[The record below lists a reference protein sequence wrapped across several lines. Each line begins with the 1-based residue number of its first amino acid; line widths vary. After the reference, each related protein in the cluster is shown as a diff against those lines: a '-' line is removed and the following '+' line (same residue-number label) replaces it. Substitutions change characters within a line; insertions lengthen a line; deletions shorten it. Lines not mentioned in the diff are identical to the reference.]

1 MVMKM
6 GRPPKLASKQE
17 RKSEQL
23 NISVSPYIA
32 QQLKKLVSLGYFS
45 NVSDAV
51 RYAITKMITEFE
63 AQGKL
68 KPSKSAEEIAEEIEQ
83 KKHKPVKETHAGE
96 EEIR

>member
-1 MVMKM
+1 M
-6 GRPPKLASKQE
+6 GRPKLDVRE

-32 QQLKKLVSLGYFS
+32 QQLRELVNLGYFS

-68 KPSKSAEEIAEEIEQ
+68 PSKSIKVEEGEID
-83 KKHKPVKETHAGE
+83 
-96 EEIR
+96 

>member
-1 MVMKM
+1 M
-6 GRPPKLASKQE
+6 GRPKLDVRE

-32 QQLKKLVSLGYFS
+32 QQLKELVNLGYFS

-68 KPSKSAEEIAEEIEQ
+68 PSKSIKVEEGEID
-83 KKHKPVKETHAGE
+83 
-96 EEIR
+96 

>member
-1 MVMKM
+1 M
-6 GRPPKLASKQE
+6 RRPKLETKQE

-23 NISVSPYIA
+23 NISVSPYIH
-32 QQLKKLVSLGYFS
+32 QRLKELVNLGLFS

-51 RYAITKMITEFE
+51 RYAIMKMIAEFE

-68 KPSKSAEEIAEEIEQ
+68 SSKPKTAKTAEEIAEEIEQ